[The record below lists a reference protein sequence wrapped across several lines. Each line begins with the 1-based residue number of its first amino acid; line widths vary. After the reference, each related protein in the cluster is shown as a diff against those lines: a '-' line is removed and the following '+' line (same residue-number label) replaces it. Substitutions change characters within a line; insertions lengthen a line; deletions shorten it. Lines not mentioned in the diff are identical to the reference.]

1 MTLHIFNPEHD
12 IALAADELHFTA
24 PHAARELRTDLG
36 FLPALWAD
44 DGDLIL
50 VEKVSAAV
58 NSVRHLKCHT
68 ADVLFVTPAD
78 LSVVSFSDIT
88 IDPWGWNRV
97 LKAQLRTIN
106 PELERLTPSD
116 EQLTQMR
123 RLSNRRW
130 ASEQLL
136 PQLVGIDNR
145 LIGTSEYITDIQTV
159 EMRARQLRRSVFKAP
174 WSSSGRGLRYV
185 DAPTDELEPHL
196 KGWAMNTLKRQDGLM
211 IEPFYNKIRDFGME
225 FNCAAGTITYQGLS
239 LFKTTNGSY
248 IGSIIATESEKQH
261 LLSQHISISLLD
273 TIREAIIHLLTD
285 HLAPIYNGPL
295 GIDMMIVADRGK
307 CKLHPCVELNLRR
320 TMGHVALSIPHDE
333 ACPQRLMT
341 ISYTDKYHLR
351 ITETVENIVRG
362 TLL

>member
-88 IDPWGWNRV
+88 IDPWGWDRV

-130 ASEQLL
+130 AGEQLL
-136 PQLVGIDNR
+136 PQLVGIDDR

-159 EMRARQLRRSVFKAP
+159 EMQARQLRRSVFKAP

-185 DAPTDELEPHL
+185 DAPTDE
-196 KGWAMNTLKRQDGLM
+196 
-211 IEPFYNKIRDFGME
+211 
-225 FNCAAGTITYQGLS
+225 
-239 LFKTTNGSY
+239 
-248 IGSIIATESEKQH
+248 
-261 LLSQHISISLLD
+261 
-273 TIREAIIHLLTD
+273 
-285 HLAPIYNGPL
+285 
-295 GIDMMIVADRGK
+295 
-307 CKLHPCVELNLRR
+307 
-320 TMGHVALSIPHDE
+320 
-333 ACPQRLMT
+333 
-341 ISYTDKYHLR
+341 
-351 ITETVENIVRG
+351 
-362 TLL
+362 